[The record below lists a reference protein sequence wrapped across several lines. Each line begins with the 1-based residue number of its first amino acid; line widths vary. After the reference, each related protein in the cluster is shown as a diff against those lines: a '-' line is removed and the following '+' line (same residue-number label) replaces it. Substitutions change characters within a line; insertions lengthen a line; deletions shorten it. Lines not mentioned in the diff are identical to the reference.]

1 MEEKH
6 FGPVWFIPGENRGRY
21 PFCHSVYVEG
31 PGVLI
36 DPASDRRRLEELAS
50 GPGVRE
56 VWLSHWHEDHFM
68 HLDLFEDLPLVIHEL
83 ETEPLSDPE
92 LFMDWYGMDDPVQ
105 RKWWRA
111 VLHSQFHY
119 RPRRPARTFRGGE
132 RLSLGGV
139 AVEVL
144 HVPGHTPGHL
154 AFWFEGPGVLFM
166 GDYDLGKFGP
176 WYGDRDSSIEATV
189 ESAHRLR
196 ELPAR
201 VWMTGHEEGLFEADP
216 GPAWERWL
224 GVIFE
229 REQKLLDYLDR
240 PRTLEEIV
248 GQWIVYRKPRE
259 PKAFFEYGE
268 RALMQ
273 KHLERL
279 VREGRVEELEGRF
292 RALPA

>member
-6 FGPVWFIPGENRGRY
+6 FGPVWFIPGENRGKY

-36 DPASDRRRLEELAS
+36 DPASDRRRLEELAA

-68 HLDLFEDLPLVIHEL
+68 HLDLFDDLPLAIHEL

-111 VLHSQFHY
+111 ILHSQFHY
-119 RPRRPARTFRGGE
+119 RPRRPARTFQGGE
-132 RLSLGGV
+132 RFELDGV

-176 WYGDRDSSIEATV
+176 WYGDRDSSIEATL

-201 VWMTGHEEGLFEADP
+201 VWITGHEEGLFEADP

-229 REQKLLDYLDR
+229 REQKLLAYLDR

-259 PKAFFEYGE
+259 PRAFFEYGE